1 MRRLFVLALLVAG
14 SVITPHAQVNQVVDL
29 SGLWTPVSRNQDGSG
44 LTGDAAGVPLS
55 PNGQWRAQSWSPDD
69 FDTAEWVCRPHA
81 FDYSLEG
88 PRSWL
93 RFWPVVEPATQTL
106 IAYESHIEMMGQR
119 ATIWM
124 DGRPHP
130 PENAVHTWSG
140 FLDRCNGTAMCWS

>member
-1 MRRLFVLALLVAG
+1 MTLFLAGTGRSWRTVGGLLLLVLVAG
-14 SVITPHAQVNQVVDL
+14 LWSPAEAQVDL
-29 SGLWTPVSRNQDGSG
+29 TGLWRPMARNQDGSG
-44 LTGDAAGVPLS
+44 MTGDAAGVPLS

-93 RFWPVVEPATQTL
+93 RFWPVVEPSTQTL
-106 IAYESHIEMMGQR
+106 TAYESHIEMMGQR

-124 DGRPHP
+124 DRRPHT
-130 PENAVHTWSG
+130 PENTV
-140 FLDRCNGTAMCWS
+140 